1 MREQTRRFRVQLP
14 TRVTPALLIA
24 TLLLTLPLVAQD
36 PALPPTDLAL
46 TCIVHDALGHPMSD
60 VAIEIR
66 YAAPPLMRISTRTS
80 SDGSMTFR
88 GLAAGAYDVTV
99 AGALLAPPTRVQV
112 SPSSPPLLLKLP
124 ITLPQGEAGQTVS
137 VEQLSVPEKVQETL
151 RKAYEAWERKDIAQS
166 RTLAIRALQ
175 LKPYYGP
182 ALTLLG
188 ILELSEGHPA
198 DAIIGLEQ
206 AVRYNPNSPR
216 MYLALASAYNE
227 LHRNADALNALSL
240 LDKLTPQSWQLHYET
255 GRAHLGFGRYQAAL
269 DEFTL
274 AQKFSSQDLTVLH
287 IGKAHAQIALRNY
300 AAARAELE
308 TVLRKSPNGPDAAE
322 AHKLSLA
329 LDAHAEKASVPANA
343 AAHTPQ

>member
-1 MREQTRRFRVQLP
+1 M
-14 TRVTPALLIA
+14 
-24 TLLLTLPLVAQD
+24 
-36 PALPPTDLAL
+36 
-46 TCIVHDALGHPMSD
+46 
-60 VAIEIR
+60 
-66 YAAPPLMRISTRTS
+66 
-80 SDGSMTFR
+80 
-88 GLAAGAYDVTV
+88 
-99 AGALLAPPTRVQV
+99 
-112 SPSSPPLLLKLP
+112 PLLLKLP

-240 LDKLTPQSWQLHYET
+240 LSKLTPQSWQLHYEN
-255 GRAHLGFGRYQAAL
+255 GRAYLGFGRYQAAL
-269 DEFTL
+269 DEFAL

-329 LDAHAEKASVPANA
+329 LDSHAEKASVPANA